1 MINNSFYEQHE
12 YYVSILRIR
21 LGRDIYNN
29 LYEKIVESEYYLNV
43 AIKFRS
49 FSKFPDFLQIL
60 MLTNSNPK
68 HKNRINKNADL
79 LEALIILNFLHT
91 KINLNFSVCSE
102 ENLILLQKNLFN
114 YYENNIYKTF

>member
-1 MINNSFYEQHE
+1 MINNTFCELHD

-21 LGRDIYNN
+21 LGTEIYNN
-29 LYEKIVESEYYLNV
+29 LCEKIVESEYYQNV
-43 AIKFRS
+43 AIKFKS

-60 MLTNSNPK
+60 MLTNSDLK
-68 HKNRINKNADL
+68 LKNRGNKNIDL

-91 KINLNFSVCSE
+91 KINQNFSICSE
-102 ENLILLQKNLFN
+102 ENLILLQRDLFN